1 MSEDTVFALSSPVG
15 GAIAIVRITGS
26 GARNALTRV
35 FRCKKAPEHR
45 VMNYGHVIDPES
57 GETIDSAMACF
68 LKAPAT
74 YTGEDMAE
82 IYIHGSRV
90 IAKRTLELLS
100 RFLRPAEGGE
110 FTKRAFMNGKL
121 DLSQAEAVMDV
132 IRSVTEQGARMAEE
146 QLEGSIGSGIKDRG
160 GYRIR
165 TRQ

>member
-26 GARNALTRV
+26 GAYTALGRV
-35 FRCKKAPEHR
+35 FRCKNAPEHR

-68 LKAPAT
+68 LKASAT

-90 IAKRTLELLS
+90 IAKRTLSVLS

-132 IRSVTEQGARMAEE
+132 ISSVTEQGPAP
-146 QLEGSIGSGIKDRG
+146 
-160 GYRIR
+160 
-165 TRQ
+165 